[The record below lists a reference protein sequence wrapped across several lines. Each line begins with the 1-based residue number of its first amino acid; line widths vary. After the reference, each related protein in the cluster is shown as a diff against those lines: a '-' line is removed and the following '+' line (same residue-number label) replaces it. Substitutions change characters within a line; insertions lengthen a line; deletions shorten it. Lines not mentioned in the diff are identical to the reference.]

1 MQLLDAFGLAPSC
14 AYSSTD
20 PFVPIG
26 RNVIPYDLNWIKES
40 RVTTERVEMLHKW
53 GVSSL
58 VHFSIA
64 SHSLDP
70 SAQHHPRDTEPDRQN
85 RTNADYF
92 KSKKSLLHWNQ
103 IYGHSRDH
111 QRRHHAV
118 GNASL
123 SLSFPGLPQ
132 GFFTSFRPLPT
143 RAYTYGIE
151 VGRAANSLT
160 DTKS

>member
-92 KSKKSLLHWNQ
+92 KSKKSLPSLESDIWTF
-103 IYGHSRDH
+103 SRSSTSTP
-111 QRRHHAV
+111 RSRKRVPFAV
-118 GNASL
+118 VSRLATRL
-123 SLSFPGLPQ
+123 FHVVQ
-132 GFFTSFRPLPT
+132 TSC
-143 RAYTYGIE
+143 
-151 VGRAANSLT
+151 
-160 DTKS
+160 DTSVYIRD